1 MRFKSTYM
9 VGIWFLKEQI
19 VFQYYRI
26 LSKNFVSFKDI
37 NLTPSKLKL
46 IFDFDKILMILNFY
60 GKFEWHLFRFWIKS
74 QLNSCMYIIWLF
86 SNFRCWSTRPIFH
99 SWIFRGGWAFFRL
112 CGFRKSVGGQ
122 LGAHEKSRLWNN
134 EVVQP
139 HNRGQGS
146 RLEGTIKE
154 VWRFDATFVFMA
166 L

>member
-1 MRFKSTYM
+1 
-9 VGIWFLKEQI
+9 
-19 VFQYYRI
+19 
-26 LSKNFVSFKDI
+26 
-37 NLTPSKLKL
+37 
-46 IFDFDKILMILNFY
+46 
-60 GKFEWHLFRFWIKS
+60 
-74 QLNSCMYIIWLF
+74 MYIIWLF

-146 RLEGTIKE
+146 RLEGTIKK
-154 VWRFDATFVFMA
+154 VWSFDATFVFMA
-166 L
+166 FMVVEFQVRGYKENRFKDDFLGQANKHGKTLGLFSIKINFFIAEV

>member
-9 VGIWFLKEQI
+9 VGIWRNKLYSNIIGF
-19 VFQYYRI
+19 YRKTLYPKRISIQHTRNWNWSLI
-26 LSKNFVSFKDI
+26 LIQFWWFWTFMENLSDI
-37 NLTPSKLKL
+37 W
-46 IFDFDKILMILNFY
+46 FDFGLN
-60 GKFEWHLFRFWIKS
+60 HNLI
-74 QLNSCMYIIWLF
+74 CMYIIWLF

-154 VWRFDATFVFMA
+154 VWRFDVTFVFMA

>member
-1 MRFKSTYM
+1 
-9 VGIWFLKEQI
+9 
-19 VFQYYRI
+19 
-26 LSKNFVSFKDI
+26 
-37 NLTPSKLKL
+37 
-46 IFDFDKILMILNFY
+46 
-60 GKFEWHLFRFWIKS
+60 
-74 QLNSCMYIIWLF
+74 MYIIWLF

-146 RLEGTIKE
+146 RLEGTIEE
-154 VWRFDATFVFMA
+154 VWLFNATFVFMA
-166 L
+166 LWLWSFKFGDTKRTDLKITFSRPSQQTLGLFSIEKLFHRVLSVCLIKICSKHST